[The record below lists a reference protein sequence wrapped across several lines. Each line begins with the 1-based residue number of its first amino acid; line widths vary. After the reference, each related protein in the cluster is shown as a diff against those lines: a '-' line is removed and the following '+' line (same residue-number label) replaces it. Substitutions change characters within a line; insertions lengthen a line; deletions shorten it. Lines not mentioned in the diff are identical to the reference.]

1 MSKTIAICNKKGGVG
16 KTATA
21 VNLASALTRANKKVL
36 VLDLDSQHNAT
47 QILTPTGVKLTQTI
61 SNLMENADEANVS
74 ECIYTSE
81 EGIDFIGSSSRLTN
95 TEIAIAGAS
104 FRETILKR
112 LLMDIEDNY
121 DFIIIDC
128 PPSVGLM

>member
-47 QILTPTGVKLTQTI
+47 QI
-61 SNLMENADEANVS
+61 
-74 ECIYTSE
+74 E
-81 EGIDFIGSSSRLTN
+81 E
-95 TEIAIAGAS
+95 
-104 FRETILKR
+104 LK
-112 LLMDIEDNY
+112 
-121 DFIIIDC
+121 
-128 PPSVGLM
+128 